1 MTVHRTPPTM
11 TLTTIDMQLVNLWRE
26 LERHRDHT
34 NGDWGF
40 HIADACL
47 CLDQAV
53 GHLLRAIGA
62 RELAGE
68 MRADPRTISEWER
81 RAAE

>member
-1 MTVHRTPPTM
+1 MTLQRTPPTIP
-11 TLTTIDMQLVNLWRE
+11 LTNIDIQLVSLIRE
-26 LERHRDHT
+26 LERHRDYT
-34 NGDWGF
+34 NGDWHF
-40 HIADACL
+40 HIADACS